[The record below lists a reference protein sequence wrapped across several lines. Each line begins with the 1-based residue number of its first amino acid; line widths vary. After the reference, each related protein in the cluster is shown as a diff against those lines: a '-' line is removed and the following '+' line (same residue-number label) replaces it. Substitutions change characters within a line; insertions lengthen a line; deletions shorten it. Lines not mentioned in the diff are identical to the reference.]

1 MKLISDSSV
10 FIQSVKKTKTELK
23 GLPLSPREQQVWAM
37 VAQGLRNKEIA
48 KGMNVQEG
56 TVKQHLYVAMAKM
69 DCRTRTE
76 LALKYSTMY
85 AGKH

>member
-1 MKLISDSSV
+1 MKLALDSSV
-10 FIQSVKKTKTELK
+10 FVQNVKKTKEELN
-23 GLPLSPREQQVWAM
+23 GLPLTAREQQVWAM

-48 KGMNVQEG
+48 KGLNVQEG
-56 TVKQHLYVAMAKM
+56 TVKQHIYVAMAKM

-76 LALKYSTMY
+76 LALKYATLY